1 MYINSPFDIT
11 QEASIL
17 KKINVSEITEAYLKE
32 FKIDVSSI
40 FGSLQHIYICQCPK
54 TSFRF
59 YYPFGLDGD
68 SDFYKQLSLNNWY
81 YSTNRWEHAEVI
93 KYINTGDKVLEVGS
107 GDGVFIEKL
116 VAEKA
121 VSYTGLELNRDAIE
135 RAKAK
140 NIVLT
145 NELLHQHVSVESNVG
160 KYDVVC
166 SFQVFEHISDI
177 NSAFKDSLVALKPGG
192 RLIVAVPNND
202 AEFIGNNIH
211 VSRFLNMPPHHVNLF
226 GEESLR
232 KLAGIFDLTLEKII
246 IEPLQDLQIDTYLY
260 NRISRRVFNNKF
272 LLRLIWKLKI
282 HTWFRSGVRKRKDKI
297 TGHTI
302 IAVYKK
308 K

>member
-1 MYINSPFDIT
+1 MNINSPFDIT
-11 QEASIL
+11 QEAIIE
-17 KKINVSEITEAYLKE
+17 KKVNVSEVVEAYLRE

-40 FGSLQHIYICQCPK
+40 FGSLEHIYICQCPK

-68 SDFYKQLSLNNWY
+68 SEFYRQLSLNDWY
-81 YSTNRWEHAEVI
+81 YSTNRWEHEEVVR
-93 KYINTGDKVLEVGS
+93 YINDKDVVLEVGS

-116 VAEKA
+116 ITEKA
-121 VSYTGLELNRDAIE
+121 VSYTGLELNKDAVE

-145 NELLHQHVSVESNVG
+145 NELLNQHVSVESNLE
-160 KYDVVC
+160 KYDVAC

-177 NSAFKDSLVALKPGG
+177 NSAFNDSLKALKSGG

-232 KLAGIFDLTLEKII
+232 KLAGVFDLTLEKII

-260 NRISRRVFNNKF
+260 NRISRKLMHNKF
-272 LLRLIWKLKI
+272 LLSLVWKLKI
-282 HTWFRSGVRKRKDKI
+282 HTWFRSGVKKRKDKI

-302 IAVYKK
+302 IAIYKK